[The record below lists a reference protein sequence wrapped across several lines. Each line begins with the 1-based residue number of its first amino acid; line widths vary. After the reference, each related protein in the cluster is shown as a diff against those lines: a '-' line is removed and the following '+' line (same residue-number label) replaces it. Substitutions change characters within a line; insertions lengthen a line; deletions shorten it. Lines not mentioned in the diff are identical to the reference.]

1 MSAQLLWSRLKKQY
15 PVGKP
20 FLRFDNPLESIVATI
35 LSAQCTDDQV
45 NRVTPALFKKY
56 KSCGAFLNVPIEEL
70 EADIKSTGFFHNKT
84 KNIRGMCSAV
94 LDKFSGRI
102 PDTMEE
108 LLALPGIGRKTA
120 NVVLSQAFGKIEGV
134 VVDTH
139 VARLSGRLGL
149 SKESDPV
156 KIERDL
162 MNLFPKKDWYALSMV
177 LIRHGRALCIA
188 RKPRCPDCFLE
199 DLCPYPDKTT
209 VCRS

>member
-1 MSAQLLWSRLKKQY
+1 MSAQLLWARLKKHY

-20 FLRFDNPLESIVATI
+20 FLRFDNPLESVVATI

-56 KSCGAFLNVPIEEL
+56 KSCGAFLKVPVGEL
-70 EADIKSTGFFHNKT
+70 EADIRSTGFFHNKA
-84 KNIRGMCSAV
+84 KNIRGMCTAV
-94 LDKFSGRI
+94 IEKFAGHI

-108 LLALPGIGRKTA
+108 LLSLPGIGRKTA

-139 VARLSGRLGL
+139 VVRLSGRLAF
-149 SKESDPV
+149 STENDPV
-156 KIERDL
+156 KIEQDL
-162 MNLFPKKDWYALSMV
+162 MRQFPKKDWYALSMV

-188 RKPRCPDCFLE
+188 RKPRCPECFLK
-199 DLCPYPDKTT
+199 DLCPHPDKTNE
-209 VCRS
+209 